1 MKKDYTHIS
10 ILLDK
15 SGSMYPI
22 KSDVIG
28 CLNEFIEEQKKVKG
42 ILTVSF
48 STFNE
53 FYSELNSFT
62 DLTAFEPLTER
73 SYRCTGGTAL
83 LDSFA
88 KVIDDT
94 GTYLSKLDDSEK
106 PEKVLIVVIT
116 DGEENSSIEISSEV
130 LKEKVEH
137 QKAKYNWQFIYLGA
151 NQDAFSVGQSIGVNG
166 ANYSTDKIGIR
177 KLFKAH
183 SKSFTSYRGADVS
196 GATFNLSSQD
206 IENEDLS

>member
-1 MKKDYTHIS
+1 MWNDHIMRIIISLVHQQFSKQCEVIVINIKINDRIFANACCKS
-10 ILLDK
+10 IVHDLL
-15 SGSMYPI
+15 M
-22 KSDVIG
+22 
-28 CLNEFIEEQKKVKG
+28 CAEFIEEQKKVKG

-73 SYRCTGGTAL
+73 SYSCTGGTAL

-94 GTYLSKLDDSEK
+94 GTYLSKLEDSEK

-130 LKEKVEH
+130 LKEKVETKFKFKTGNIWLTRIKTKD
-137 QKAKYNWQFIYLGA
+137 QKNVQK
-151 NQDAFSVGQSIGVNG
+151 
-166 ANYSTDKIGIR
+166 K
-177 KLFKAH
+177 
-183 SKSFTSYRGADVS
+183 
-196 GATFNLSSQD
+196 
-206 IENEDLS
+206 